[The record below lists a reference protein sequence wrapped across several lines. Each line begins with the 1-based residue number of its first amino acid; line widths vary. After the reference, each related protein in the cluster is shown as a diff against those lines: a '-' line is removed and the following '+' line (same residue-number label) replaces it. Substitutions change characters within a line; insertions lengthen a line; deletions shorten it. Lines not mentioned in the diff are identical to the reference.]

1 MPPPMDALSTL
12 SQEHLVPPVPGDGTA
27 LAQAALPA
35 AVQHFLRSSAEAERA
50 FDALRVRVEELKA
63 ELDQTNRQLREKVQE
78 LDCLSGHLVALL
90 ESLADGVVAVDQT
103 GIIRVFN
110 APMER
115 LSGHS
120 ADRMIGRPLSDWLA
134 PDGVPRRL
142 VEESLQGFAPQ
153 RRVRTLLPKSD
164 GQTCPVAAAA
174 CPVKDK
180 SGMTLGAV
188 LVLQDMAEIAELQQQ
203 MQRTAS
209 LAELG
214 RMASVVAHEIRNPL
228 GGIEG
233 FAQLLQNDL
242 AGQPERR
249 RYVDLM
255 LEGLQD
261 LHRFVDSLLTF
272 SRYPSLRLEEVDLC
286 SLLKELAELAFQ
298 DRQLHKG
305 QFRYSFQGPASACL
319 LADRGALRQVFL
331 NLIRNGLEA
340 MDGRKDGEIRIR
352 LAQTSLEGAEAY
364 RIEVADTG
372 PGIAPEAR
380 AKLFQPFMTTKRH
393 GTGLG
398 LPTAAKLI
406 EAHGGQIG
414 CVAEPDGGAC
424 FQIVL
429 PLNAVGCLA
438 EASHAD
444 RTRTGR

>member
-1 MPPPMDALSTL
+1 MSTL
-12 SQEHLVPPVPGDGTA
+12 STENPPAPELGRLPDSV
-27 LAQAALPA
+27 QANLPE

-50 FDALRVRVEELKA
+50 FNALRSRVEELKS
-63 ELDQTNRQLREKVQE
+63 ELEQTNRKLREKVQE
-78 LDCLSGHLVALL
+78 LDRLSGHLVALL

-115 LSGHS
+115 LSGQT
-120 ADRMIGRPLSDWLA
+120 ADQMVGRLLADWLA
-134 PDGVPRRL
+134 PNSIPRRL
-142 VEESLQGFAPQ
+142 VEESLQGFASQ
-153 RRVRTLLPKSD
+153 RRVRTLLPRKD
-164 GQTCPVAAAA
+164 GQTCPVAVAAS
-174 CPVKDK
+174 PVKDK
-180 SGMTLGAV
+180 AGTTLGAV
-188 LVLQDMAEIAELQQQ
+188 LILQDMAEIAQLQQQ

-242 AGQPERR
+242 AGHPEQK

-272 SRYPSLRLEEVDLC
+272 SRYPSLRIEEVDLC
-286 SLLKELAELAFQ
+286 LLLKELSELALQ

-305 QFRYSFQGPASACL
+305 HFGHVFQGPASASVM
-319 LADRGALRQVFL
+319 ADRGALRQVFL

-340 MDGRKDGEIRIR
+340 MEGQPQGEVRIR
-352 LAQTSLEGAEAY
+352 VSTTSADGADAFQ
-364 RIEVADTG
+364 IDIADTG
-372 PGIAPEAR
+372 PGVAPEAR
-380 AKLFQPFMTTKRH
+380 TKLFQPFMTTKRH

-406 EAHGGQIG
+406 EAHGGHIG

-424 FQIVL
+424 FRIVL
-429 PLNAVGCLA
+429 PLSAAGCLA
-438 EASHAD
+438 EESHAD
-444 RTRTGR
+444 RTRSSR

>member
-1 MPPPMDALSTL
+1 MDAMTTLSTESPASPEL
-12 SQEHLVPPVPGDGTA
+12 GRLPESVPAGLPV
-27 LAQAALPA
+27 
-35 AVQHFLRSSAEAERA
+35 AVQHFMRSSEDAERA
-50 FDALRVRVEELKA
+50 FNALRVRVEELKT
-63 ELDQTNRQLREKVQE
+63 ELEETNRKLREKVQE

-90 ESLADGVVAVDQT
+90 ESMADGVVAVDQT
-103 GIIRVFN
+103 GVVCVFN

-115 LSGHS
+115 LSGHT
-120 ADRMIGRPLSDWLA
+120 ADRMIGRPLTEWLPSGSA
-134 PDGVPRRL
+134 PRLL
-142 VEESLQGFAPQ
+142 VEESLQGFAPR

-174 CPVKDK
+174 TPVKDK
-180 SGMTLGAV
+180 AGMTLGAV

-242 AGQPERR
+242 AGQPERK

-261 LHRFVDSLLTF
+261 LHRFIDSLLTF

-286 SLLKELAELAFQ
+286 QILRELGELAFH
-298 DRQLHKG
+298 DKQLHKG
-305 QFRYSFQGPASACL
+305 LFRYDFQGPANASI

-340 MDGRKDGEIRIR
+340 MEGRPKGEIRIR
-352 LAQTSLEGAEAY
+352 VSAASMEGAEAFQ
-364 RIEVADTG
+364 IDIADTG
-372 PGIAPEAR
+372 PGISPEAR
-380 AKLFQPFMTTKRH
+380 PKLFQPFMTTKRH

-406 EAHGGQIG
+406 EAHGGHIG

-424 FQIVL
+424 FRIVL
-429 PLNAVGCLA
+429 PLSAAGCLA
-438 EASHAD
+438 EESHAD

>member
-1 MPPPMDALSTL
+1 MDALSIL
-12 SQEHLVPPVPGDGTA
+12 SQKNPAAPVPAEPSSLT
-27 LAQAALPA
+27 QTHLPA
-35 AVQHFLRSSAEAERA
+35 AVQHFLHSSAEAERA
-50 FDALRVRVEELKA
+50 FNALRVRVEELKI

-78 LDCLSGHLVALL
+78 LDYLSGHLVALL
-90 ESLADGVVAVDQT
+90 ESLADGVVAVDQM

-110 APMER
+110 APIER
-115 LSGHS
+115 LSGHP
-120 ADRMIGRPLSDWLA
+120 AHQMIGRPLSEWLT

-180 SGMTLGAV
+180 SGQTLGAV
-188 LVLQDMAEIAELQQQ
+188 LILQDMAEIAELQQQ

-233 FAQLLQNDL
+233 FAQLLQSDL

-286 SLLKELAELAFQ
+286 QILKELIELVLQ

-305 QFRYSFQGPASACL
+305 QFRHQFQGPASACL
-319 LADRGALRQVFL
+319 LADRSALRQVFL

-340 MDGRKDGEIRIR
+340 LDGRKDGEIRIR
-352 LAQTSLEGAEAY
+352 ISPTLLEGAEAFQ
-364 RIEVADTG
+364 IDVADTG

-398 LPTAAKLI
+398 LPTAAKLV
-406 EAHGGQIG
+406 EAHGGHIG

-424 FQIVL
+424 FRIVL
-429 PLNAVGCLA
+429 PLSAAGCLA
-438 EASHAD
+438 EESHAD